1 MENVPKSVGIVL
13 DGNRRFA
20 KRLMMKPWMGH
31 EWGAKKIHELLGWCI
46 DLGVEEVTLYAF
58 SIENFDR
65 PKKEFDFL
73 MDIFEKEFAD
83 ALKNPNVE
91 KNGIKFNFIGRID
104 MFPERVSSKMK
115 ELMKKTKDYDKLTVN
130 FAMAYGGRAE
140 ILDASKKLF
149 EKVQKG
155 EVKEINEEEFRKCLY
170 LQNYPDL
177 IIRTSESRLSG
188 FLLWQGSY
196 SEIIFLPDIMWPE
209 FTKQDLKNSVKEFY
223 NRKRRFGR

>member
-1 MENVPKSVGIVL
+1 MKRVPKSVGIVL

-20 KRLMMKPWMGH
+20 KRLMLKPWMGH
-31 EWGAKKIHELLGWCI
+31 EWGAKKIHKLLGWCI
-46 DLGVEEVTLYAF
+46 ELGVEEVTLYAF

-73 MDIFEKEFAD
+73 MNLFEKEFSD
-83 ALKNPNVE
+83 ALKNPDIK
-91 KNGIKFNFIGRID
+91 KNGIRFNFIGRID
-104 MFPERVSSKMK
+104 MFPEKVNSKMK
-115 ELMKKTKDYDKLTVN
+115 ELMEKTKNHNKLIAN

-149 EKVQKG
+149 DKIQKG

-170 LQNYPDL
+170 LDSYPDL

-196 SEIIFLPDIMWPE
+196 SEIIFLPEIMWPE
-209 FTKQDLKNSVKEFY
+209 LTKEKFIECLEEYDKRE
-223 NRKRRFGR
+223 RRFGR